1 MQSKNRHTFGGV
13 WRLAIALWVFWLF
26 SFSPLT
32 QASQDLI
39 EISDINLE
47 ASEPAEASW
56 LLSANFKMELSPRL
70 EEAVNR
76 GLPLVFITDVEVSRP
91 RWYWFDEK
99 SVMLTQTYRL
109 SYHAL
114 TRQYRVSTG
123 VLNQRFDSLP
133 DAIGMLRRIRQLKI
147 AKKSDLKPGA
157 QYEVAVRMRLDTT
170 QLPKPFQVNALTS
183 KDWNLY
189 SDWKR
194 VTFTIPLATA
204 APALPATPAILPEP
218 AK

>member
-1 MQSKNRHTFGGV
+1 
-13 WRLAIALWVFWLF
+13 LAITLWVCWLC
-26 SFSPLT
+26 SFSTLT
-32 QASQDLI
+32 HASQELI
-39 EISDINLE
+39 EVSDINLE
-47 ASEPAEASW
+47 ASDPSEASW
-56 LLSANFKMELSPRL
+56 LLSASFAMDLSPRL

-76 GLPLVFITDVEVSRP
+76 GLPLVFITDIEVSRP

-99 SVMLTQTYRL
+99 SVVQTQTFRL

-123 VLNQRFDSLP
+123 ILNQRFDSLP
-133 DAIGMLRRIRQLKI
+133 EAIGTLRRIRQLKI
-147 AKKSDLKPGA
+147 AKKTELKPGA
-157 QYEVAVRMRLDTT
+157 QYEVSVRMRLDTT

-194 VTFTIPLATA
+194 ITFTVPTE
-204 APALPATPAILPEP
+204 TT
-218 AK
+218 K

>member
-13 WRLAIALWVFWLF
+13 WRLAITLWVCWSL
-26 SFSPLT
+26 SFPALT
-32 QASQDLI
+32 QASQDVI
-39 EISDINLE
+39 DIYDVSLE
-47 ASEPAEASW
+47 ASEPPEASW
-56 LLSANFKMELSPRL
+56 LLSANFKMELSTRL

-76 GLPLVFITDVEVSRP
+76 GLPLVFITDIEVSRP

-99 SVMLTQTYRL
+99 SVMQTQTYRL

-133 DAIGMLRRIRQLKI
+133 EAIGMLKRIRQLKI
-147 AKKSDLKPGA
+147 AKKAELKPGA

-194 VTFTIPLATA
+194 ITFTV
-204 APALPATPAILPEP
+204 PAEP

>member
-1 MQSKNRHTFGGV
+1 M
-13 WRLAIALWVFWLF
+13 AITLWVCWSL
-26 SFSPLT
+26 SFSVLT
-32 QASQDLI
+32 QASQDVI
-39 EISDINLE
+39 EIYDVSLE
-47 ASEPAEASW
+47 ASEPPEANW
-56 LLSANFKMELSPRL
+56 LLSANFKMELSTRL

-76 GLPLVFITDVEVSRP
+76 GLPLVFITDIEVSRP

-99 SVMLTQTYRL
+99 NVMQTQTYRL

-133 DAIGMLRRIRQLKI
+133 EAIGMIKRIRRLNI
-147 AKKSDLKPGA
+147 AKKSELKPGA

-194 VTFTIPLATA
+194 ITFT
-204 APALPATPAILPEP
+204 APVEP

>member
-1 MQSKNRHTFGGV
+1 MQSKNQHAFGGV
-13 WRLAIALWVFWLF
+13 WRLAITLWVCWLLAF
-26 SFSPLT
+26 SGLAH
-32 QASQDLI
+32 ASQDVI

-47 ASEPAEASW
+47 VSEPPEASW
-56 LLSANFKMELSPRL
+56 LLSANFAMELSSRL

-76 GLPLVFITDVEVSRP
+76 GLPLVFITDIEVSRP

-99 SVMLTQTYRL
+99 SVIQSQIYRL

-123 VLNQRFDSLP
+123 ILNQRFDSLP

-147 AKKSDLKPGA
+147 AKKSDLKPGST
-157 QYEVAVRMRLDTT
+157 YEVSIRMRLDTA

-194 VTFTIPLATA
+194 INFTVPLETA
-204 APALPATPAILPEP
+204 
-218 AK
+218 K

>member
-1 MQSKNRHTFGGV
+1 MQSKNRHRFGGV
-13 WRLAIALWVFWLF
+13 WRLAITLWVCWSL
-26 SFSPLT
+26 SFSVLT
-32 QASQDLI
+32 QASQDVI
-39 EISDINLE
+39 EIYDVSLE
-47 ASEPAEASW
+47 ASEPPEASW
-56 LLSANFKMELSPRL
+56 LLSANFKMELSSRL

-76 GLPLVFITDVEVSRP
+76 GLPLVFITDIEVSRP

-99 SVMLTQTYRL
+99 SVSQTQTYRL

-133 DAIGMLRRIRQLKI
+133 EAIGMLKRIRRLNI
-147 AKKSDLKPGA
+147 AKKSELKPGA

-194 VTFTIPLATA
+194 VIFT
-204 APALPATPAILPEP
+204 APVEP